1 MDMAAMEVK
10 MVAEVEDMAHPAVM
24 AIYMAVAAGV
34 DMVMPERPVLKVIV
48 VAMEAAVAV
57 AVATMVVMQA
67 AAQQAATVVPA
78 SASSNTSSTK
88 HNKEITS

>member
-1 MDMAAMEVK
+1 MAAMEVK

-24 AIYMAVAAGV
+24 AMCLTVAAGV
-34 DMVMPERPVLKVIV
+34 DMVMPERPVLTVMV